1 MDTVD
6 TLAPDTPLAD
16 QSLGQ
21 IAVALPGATA
31 LFRRLKLDFCCG
43 GQVSLRAA
51 AQARE
56 LDLPALLA
64 ELGKLER
71 DDTAPAESQPGAL
84 IDHILQA
91 IAW

>member
-43 GQVSLRAA
+43 GQVEPARGIRGARPGPTSPAA
-51 AQARE
+51 
-56 LDLPALLA
+56 
-64 ELGKLER
+64 GV
-71 DDTAPAESQPGAL
+71 
-84 IDHILQA
+84 
-91 IAW
+91 